1 MRAGLF
7 AVALSILALSS
18 ASSQKT
24 QNSAIK
30 TVDQYI
36 DSLTRK
42 GSFSGTVLIARN
54 DSVLLRRS
62 YGYANVEL
70 GVRATDTTRYRL
82 HSITKQFVA
91 AAIMRLALDR
101 ELSLS
106 DPIDRYLDSLPPAW
120 RGITV
125 EQLVQQSSG
134 LPQDES
140 KWFEAFQRYD
150 IGSELDAWRKVA
162 SAVRTDTLVSVPGKA
177 WQYNNF
183 NYELLGAIIERV
195 SKVRSLAQYLDSVIF
210 TPAGML
216 HSGFDIRVEVEGAN
230 LGPQSIG
237 GLATGYNGTPNQFF
251 VAAPMMFGAKGAG
264 GMYSTVDDL
273 LRYDRALNRGTIL
286 PRAVVDSMQT
296 RIFRVRPGAGYAYG
310 WIVNDTP
317 GQPRL
322 VHHSGGNN
330 GYTSEYARFPDQHLT
345 IIILSNHGFAD
356 PEGMRKRIAEVLL
369 PTG

>member
-1 MRAGLF
+1 MRATPL
-7 AVALSILALSS
+7 AIVLSSVAFSS
-18 ASSQKT
+18 ASSQKP
-24 QNSAIK
+24 QDPALK
-30 TVDQYI
+30 TVDLYV

-42 GSFSGTVLIARN
+42 GSFSGTILIARN
-54 DSVLLRRS
+54 DSVLFRRS

-91 AAIMRLALDR
+91 AAIMRLVLDHQ
-101 ELSLS
+101 LSLS
-106 DPIDRYLDSLPPAW
+106 DPIERFLDSLPPAW

-140 KWFEAFQRYD
+140 KWFEVFERYD
-150 IGSELDAWRKVA
+150 LGSELDAWRRVA
-162 SAVRTDTLVSVPGKA
+162 PTVQADTLVSVPGKT

-183 NYELLGAIIERV
+183 NYDLLGAIIERV
-195 SKVRSLAQYLDSVIF
+195 SRVRSLAQYLDSVIF

-216 HSGFDIRVEVEGAN
+216 HSGFDIRVEVKGAY

-264 GMYSTVDDL
+264 GMYSTVDNL
-273 LRYDRALNRGTIL
+273 FRYDRALNRGTIL

-310 WIVNDTP
+310 WIVNDAP

-345 IIILSNHGFAD
+345 IIILSNRGFAD

-369 PTG
+369 GSH